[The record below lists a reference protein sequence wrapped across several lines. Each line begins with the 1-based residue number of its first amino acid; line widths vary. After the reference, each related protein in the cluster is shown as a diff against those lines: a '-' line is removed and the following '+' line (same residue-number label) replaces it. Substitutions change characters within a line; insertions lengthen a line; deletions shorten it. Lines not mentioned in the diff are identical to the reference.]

1 MNLDTCL
8 RSIQSLLTDAV
19 PDDPQV
25 RLNRFDEIQ
34 DYVVSVVYCN
44 DYEKY
49 KKVAQEWTEK
59 YASKEYIS
67 ENEKTVHTMVIVH
80 SRLKSSSQSMEK
92 NL

>member
-1 MNLDTCL
+1 M
-8 RSIQSLLTDAV
+8 
-19 PDDPQV
+19 
-25 RLNRFDEIQ
+25 
-34 DYVVSVVYCN
+34 VSVVYCN

-59 YASKEYIS
+59 FASKEYVTDD
-67 ENEKTVHTMVIVH
+67 EKTVCMIWVVK